1 MSGEFTFSYHNQIM
15 SLHLLYNLCEKYIT
29 PFLSQ
34 PSPSTVILHL
44 FPSQFTLNQMFS
56 TVFPKSGLLT
66 SVGNFDTPQP
76 LLGVF
81 FLSMFYV
88 ILIGIGDCYEHLCI
102 ILWFKKKHKIY
113 FITLCNSRQVP
124 AVISVS
130 HSLLIY
136 FFHRVNKPSL
146 L

>member
-1 MSGEFTFSYHNQIM
+1 MSVEFTSSYHNQIM
-15 SLHLLYNLCEKYIT
+15 QLHLLYNLCEKYIT
-29 PFLSQ
+29 PFLSR
-34 PSPSTVILHL
+34 PSPYTVILHL

-88 ILIGIGDCYEHLCI
+88 ILIAIYGIGDCYEHLCI
-102 ILWFKKKHKIY
+102 ILWFKKKIQNLFYYSMQQQVGACSHKCQSQPSY
-113 FITLCNSRQVP
+113 
-124 AVISVS
+124 
-130 HSLLIY
+130 LL
-136 FFHRVNKPSL
+136 FPKSQ
-146 L
+146 